1 MRANVKRSAGAMA
14 DVSTS
19 VRLTSGRP
27 QCLLTVIDE
36 IQVVSTA
43 SHYLF
48 ENGDRYMFEDG
59 DLRIWEAS
67 P

>member
-1 MRANVKRSAGAMA
+1 MA